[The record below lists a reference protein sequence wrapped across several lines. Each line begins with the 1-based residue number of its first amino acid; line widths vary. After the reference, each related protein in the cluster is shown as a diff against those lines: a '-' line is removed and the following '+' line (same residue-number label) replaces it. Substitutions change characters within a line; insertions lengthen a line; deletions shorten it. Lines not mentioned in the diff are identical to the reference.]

1 MKKILMFGIMS
12 VLFFFNIIYGNSVD
26 STFSTLDNLFFGTDS
41 TLEVMTWNLQ
51 NFPKNNKTTI
61 DYVAEVIHNLDI
73 DIIGLQEIQCDS
85 SFTLLIEQ
93 LNQIDSVKAW
103 YGYRANSDEWEM
115 NLAFLYKS
123 DEVNIGK
130 VYEIYEDDPY
140 AFPRLP
146 LVMELTY
153 NTTKIVV
160 INNHLKAM
168 GGEKNQ
174 ARRRDACIKLDKF
187 IEDNFSDVA
196 VIILGD
202 LNDDITEPEEQNV
215 FWNFI
220 EDSDNYAFADMEIAA
235 DSTSDWSYPYWPSHL
250 DHILI
255 TNELFDEFR
264 NEGSTIKTI
273 TIDKHLEGG
282 WDTHY
287 QNLSDHRPVVIKLK
301 FAE

>member
-1 MKKILMFGIMS
+1 MKKLLIF
-12 VLFFFNIIYGNSVD
+12 VIITIVFLWIVSSD
-26 STFSTLDNLFFGTDS
+26 SLESEHQSTIDDLFFGTDS
-41 TLEVMTWNLQ
+41 TFEVMTWNLQ
-51 NFPKNNKTTI
+51 NFPKNKETTV
-61 DYVAEVIHNLDI
+61 DYVTQIIYNLDI
-73 DIIGLQEIQCDS
+73 DIVGFQEIKCDS

-93 LNQIDSVKAW
+93 LNQIDTLNAW
-103 YGYRANSDEWEM
+103 DGYRANSDKWEM

-123 DEVNIGK
+123 DVVNIRNI
-130 VYEIYEDDPY
+130 YEIYEDDRY

-146 LVMELTY
+146 LVVELIY
-153 NTTKIVV
+153 NTTRVV
-160 INNHLKAM
+160 IINNHLKAK
-168 GGEKNQ
+168 GGEKNES
-174 ARRRDACIKLDKF
+174 RRKDACIKLDKF
-187 IEDNFSDVA
+187 VEDNFSDVA

-202 LNDDITEPEEQNV
+202 LNDDINEPEEQNV

-220 EDSDNYAFADMEIAA
+220 GDSDNYTFADMEIAA

-273 TIDKHLEGG
+273 TIDKHLKGG

-287 QNLSDHRPVVIKLK
+287 QNLSDHRPVAIKLR